1 MNTIQIIEIIIG
13 SIIGIGVLIAGAGY
27 GYAQFFQGK
36 KKLAKDDVELFNEQ
50 LEAFKKIIDN
60 QKGEFATYQIKRDAE
75 MQVLRDDI
83 KKHTQEI
90 GRLQGINEEKE
101 KKIKEL
107 TDLLSNRDPALGEY
121 IKFARDSIKIF
132 QDQMTEIAPIIKEMK
147 GFMERKRDKGS
158 SSNSSVV

>member
-1 MNTIQIIEIIIG
+1 MNTLQVAEIIIG
-13 SIIGIGVLIAGAGY
+13 SIISLGALLAGAGY

-50 LEAFKKIIDN
+50 LEALRKIIDG
-60 QKGEFATYQIKRDAE
+60 QKTEFSDYQAKRDTE
-75 MQVLRDDI
+75 IQILREDI

-107 TDLLSNRDPALGEY
+107 TDLLANRDPALGEY
-121 IKFARDSIKIF
+121 MKFARDAITNFQTNMHDLLPAIKQI
-132 QDQMTEIAPIIKEMK
+132 K
-147 GFMERKRDKGS
+147 GFIDAGGLEPKK
-158 SSNSSVV
+158 